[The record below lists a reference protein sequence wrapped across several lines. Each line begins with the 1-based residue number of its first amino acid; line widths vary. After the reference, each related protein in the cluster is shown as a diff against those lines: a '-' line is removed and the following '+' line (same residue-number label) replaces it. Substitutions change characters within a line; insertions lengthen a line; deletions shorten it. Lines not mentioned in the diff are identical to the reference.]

1 LRGFFRFI
9 FLISVQIVERTVGVL
24 DKLDQWVTEIPPDKQ
39 ETRFG
44 NKAFRVW
51 LARVNEVLLPSLKL
65 LT

>member
-1 LRGFFRFI
+1 M
-9 FLISVQIVERTVGVL
+9 QIVERTVGVL